1 MAALRS
7 KAKGDKRTASAA
19 PTTAG
24 SETARTDGAAPEAAK
39 ATLAGLVAAD
49 LALRLGT
56 SLLKRSVNQRLGSAK
71 PLAKGASGAFKGR
84 GIVQSLV
91 GKALVGVATRSV
103 PGAIVVGGGLLA
115 KTLYDRR
122 RKRQKP
128 QSPAAGPDAGQTG

>member
-1 MAALRS
+1 MAPRRS
-7 KAKGDKRTASAA
+7 KAKGDERVDSAA
-19 PTTAG
+19 PTPAG
-24 SETARTDGAAPEAAK
+24 GEAASKDGAAPEAAK

-49 LALRLGT
+49 LVLRLGT

-71 PLAKGASGAFKGR
+71 PLTKGTSGALKGR
-84 GIVQSLV
+84 GIVHTLV

-122 RKRQKP
+122 RKKQKLHLP
-128 QSPAAGPDAGQTG
+128 GAGSDTGQTG